1 MGNEVGLDVAA
12 AHVLEC
18 QARRFEVAHTVL
30 PPRRDERDVPL
41 QREFIL
47 LMLRLHRVVL
57 RPEGVQQPH
66 GRLGPHLSLV
76 SRWSVSGQSV
86 VSQSGD

>member
-1 MGNEVGLDVAA
+1 
-12 AHVLEC
+12 
-18 QARRFEVAHTVL
+18 
-30 PPRRDERDVPL
+30 
-41 QREFIL
+41 
-47 LMLRLHRVVL
+47 MLRLHPVVL

-76 SRWSVSGQSV
+76 SQWSVSGQSV